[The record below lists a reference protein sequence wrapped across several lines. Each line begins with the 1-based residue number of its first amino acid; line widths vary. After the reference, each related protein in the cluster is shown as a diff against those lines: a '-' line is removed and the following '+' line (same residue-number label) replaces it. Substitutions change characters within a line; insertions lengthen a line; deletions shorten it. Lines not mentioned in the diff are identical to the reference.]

1 MPPPRKS
8 SPRRRERRSRSRS
21 RSHSPRHRRRSRS
34 HSRSPRD
41 RRRSR
46 SPQRRRS
53 PERKHRSPPRRR
65 SPSPRRRSRSPKRRS
80 RSHSPRRRSRSKSPR
95 RKAPSPRRRSPSPDD
110 RNHPVKRPADSSV
123 KRQSYRSRS
132 PSPKRSRDER
142 LYQDESPYEQ
152 QRSTKHSRS
161 PVHESPYGGKMYA
174 DQSSSSKQPL
184 FPAGSSKRTPEID
197 FVTIVEKGPKKQK
210 LNKRFE
216 TLEQVAQGAFD
227 FEENITIG
235 IHRGPQH
242 IELDDDEDVEVN
254 YEFNPKTFKML
265 FPKKNYVKAIFDRD
279 EIKAFHHDDILD
291 EEAYVEKRTISIKP
305 VDKPKSRKHD
315 DELDYRITV
324 GAGREGYGDRR
335 MVHDSGSRSRP
346 SRSSG
351 YDDIPVTVR
360 LDPKPDPRYEK
371 IYRDQQR
378 YEDQSLMQEKVHRN
392 PNDLRYNLMRRKSE
406 GDSDRRRDARD
417 SHGGPSGMMDART
430 RIEAR
435 RQEGHRDDYPDRRDR
450 PGDRRASRGTPPRS
464 IERKKAPIKTDL
476 PDFKNRPGVRLENPN
491 VWVIGS
497 SVVKDLKQFGET
509 FPDYDIETL
518 LKNNVAS
525 LVTHGE
531 MDMKIEDMLPAVKYL
546 LKSHEPPQMIVF
558 QCGELNVCVGR
569 NADVIDIM
577 NKDLQT
583 IKQEIPGVLLVWS
596 QILPPW
602 MAKNQTGS
610 TLAKSRRRIN
620 RFMMQCFVSDDVGG
634 AFLYHPM
641 LRTDLKTKYHMPTS
655 DGFLHLRKEGMK
667 AYIYQLKVGIQYFM
681 TGNGSIFPYM
691 KWPLTKDEIDL
702 FDPEKMCMLNT
713 EHIQSLNLQ
722 KLLRFSKEQI
732 QMLSNEQ
739 ILMFHRNQLHF
750 AYCEEFLQKL
760 SPQQLNG
767 LTKSNFMFLSNR
779 QMRLFTEDPERI
791 KWMNEE
797 VKEFVQKR
805 MKARKGTVGKRKKKL
820 AEMDKDDAE
829 RNGEEKEWTLGDI
842 MASSESEDEVWFS
855 DGFESDVGSERDW
868 VVESSMYLPEYDARS
883 YGPHGGETSR
893 DTWSGDRSY
902 SRERGWRERY
912 SSERDRRRSRSGSW
926 ERHRPGSSDR
936 HRRSRSRERYRERSH
951 SSERSSSRRHRSF
964 GSDETR
970 LYPGPYQVGPHP
982 PRMMPPFVPPHVGM
996 PPMPF
1001 PGMRLHPP
1009 FPPAPYPGMWP
1020 RVPMPPVVPVAQQP
1034 VVRPPP
1040 ATNWGEG
1047 PPANASSV
1055 NTSNLTQIN

>member
-476 PDFKNRPGVRLENPN
+476 PDFKNRPDDLELPPDDALKYGKRSAWGHCSVCNVPLNSEKQAIEHVSGDLHRSNEDLQRVQSSPSRQNVDYANHNRGSHSRAGTSEWSNTGQRTGDSVQRLRSDDLLERKRHRSTDSDFDHKEVKRRSITDDFEQVSDNEGNDYPGPEYFDGAGDLDDSLSN
-491 VWVIGS
+491 WHDNRGPPSRSTGKSRSEHSGRRSVWIIGTDEMKALQQYS
-497 SVVKDLKQFGET
+497 ADSANYGSDFGLGHHNISVVWNCTRGLCLRDVL
-509 FPDYDIETL
+509 PTL
-518 LKNNVAS
+518 AK
-525 LVTHGE
+525 
-531 MDMKIEDMLPAVKYL
+531 MKIEETKPDCIVLHVGVNDLEKLSRLNFKGVAMDM
-546 LKSHEPPQMIVF
+546 
-558 QCGELNVCVGR
+558 
-569 NADVIDIM
+569 IDGI
-577 NKDLQT
+577 LEQF
-583 IKQEIPGVLLVWS
+583 PGVKLAWSELL
-596 QILPPW
+596 P
-602 MAKNQTGS
+602 
-610 TLAKSRRRIN
+610 KSRGVNSVRVAVNDEI
-620 RFMMQCFVSDDVGG
+620 
-634 AFLYHPM
+634 A
-641 LRTDLKTKYHMPTS
+641 T
-655 DGFLHLRKEGMK
+655 
-667 AYIYQLKVGIQYFM
+667 YILE
-681 TGNGSIFPYM
+681 GNGHYIHYPALDLMDRNVFKMSKNGEFEITVEGIIKMMPVLKGGLVSI
-691 KWPLTKDEIDL
+691 
-702 FDPEKMCMLNT
+702 LNRN
-713 EHIQSLNLQ
+713 IS
-722 KLLRFSKEQI
+722 I
-732 QMLSNEQ
+732 VPVLSN
-739 ILMFHRNQLHF
+739 LPKNVSF
-750 AYCEEFLQKL
+750 
-760 SPQQLNG
+760 
-767 LTKSNFMFLSNR
+767 
-779 QMRLFTEDPERI
+779 
-791 KWMNEE
+791 
-797 VKEFVQKR
+797 FVNKN
-805 MKARKGTVGKRKKKL
+805 MGKKFYSRKKTFRKPYYF
-820 AEMDKDDAE
+820 K
-829 RNGEEKEWTLGDI
+829 KK
-842 MASSESEDEVWFS
+842 FP
-855 DGFESDVGSERDW
+855 F
-868 VVESSMYLPEYDARS
+868 
-883 YGPHGGETSR
+883 
-893 DTWSGDRSY
+893 
-902 SRERGWRERY
+902 
-912 SSERDRRRSRSGSW
+912 
-926 ERHRPGSSDR
+926 
-936 HRRSRSRERYRERSH
+936 
-951 SSERSSSRRHRSF
+951 SRR
-964 GSDETR
+964 
-970 LYPGPYQVGPHP
+970 
-982 PRMMPPFVPPHVGM
+982 
-996 PPMPF
+996 
-1001 PGMRLHPP
+1001 
-1009 FPPAPYPGMWP
+1009 
-1020 RVPMPPVVPVAQQP
+1020 
-1034 VVRPPP
+1034 
-1040 ATNWGEG
+1040 
-1047 PPANASSV
+1047 
-1055 NTSNLTQIN
+1055 